1 MPLSTN
7 VPFRFLDTYLE
18 DFDNTRSESSGRAYD
33 AAEKFLKGE
42 YKNLVLVGPT
52 GAGKTH
58 IAAAITNAIIE
69 MDADRYAAAV
79 ALMGE
84 GDRHP
89 QTPRRP
95 MWVNVADLMVQMRSE
110 MSRPDDDRPAA
121 RIAIHLRDHPKLVV
135 LDDLGREKAS
145 DWTGEVIY
153 SLVNHRYEERL
164 ETIVTSN
171 LTAAELGAGPYWPV
185 ISRLAEDGRLID
197 MAGTPDK
204 RLTR

>member
-1 MPLSTN
+1 
-7 VPFRFLDTYLE
+7 
-18 DFDNTRSESSGRAYD
+18 
-33 AAEKFLKGE
+33 
-42 YKNLVLVGPT
+42 
-52 GAGKTH
+52 
-58 IAAAITNAIIE
+58 
-69 MDADRYAAAV
+69 
-79 ALMGE
+79 
-84 GDRHP
+84 
-89 QTPRRP
+89 